1 MNDFAHSKILIVDD
15 EMPNIMLLERLLKN
29 EGYNSIQAVEHSP
42 DFFKVFESYNP
53 DLILLDLNMP
63 EVDGFQILSRLKEFE
78 IDSFLPV
85 LVLTAQ
91 MDMDIRLKALECGA
105 HDFLNKPFDLGEVS
119 FRIHNLL
126 ETRYLHNQIKDQN
139 RILEEKVR
147 QRTAQLEAS
156 HDQLLHSEK
165 LSALGKLAASISHEF
180 NNPILGI
187 RNILEQIQSSVSLDS
202 EFKELVQLAIRE
214 SSRVMDLA
222 TKLKQF
228 YRPSTGNM
236 TLLDL
241 HVILDDMIVLKNKN
255 FLEKK
260 IKLVKQYS
268 TQLPKIKAVE
278 DQLKQV
284 ILNLL
289 QNAEESYSPE
299 GGTLEVS
306 TDQTDSGV
314 EIKIKDAGCG
324 IAEQHVKNIFE
335 PFFTTKSAVKGT
347 GLGLFVSYGIIKR
360 HGGDI
365 RCDSAPGK
373 GTVFTISLPLKG
385 IDGGG
390 KNSIELN
397 QPYDRS
403 TDARDE
409 G

>member
-390 KNSIELN
+390 KNPIELN

>member
-29 EGYNSIQAVEHSP
+29 EGYNSVQAIEHSP

-147 QRTAQLEAS
+147 QRTAELEAS

-268 TQLPKIKAVE
+268 IQLPKIKAVE

-299 GGTLEVS
+299 GGTLEVV
-306 TDQTDSGV
+306 TGQTDIGV
-314 EIKIKDAGCG
+314 EIKIKDTGCG

-365 RCDSAPGK
+365 TCDSSPGK

-390 KNSIELN
+390 KNF
-397 QPYDRS
+397 D
-403 TDARDE
+403 
-409 G
+409 